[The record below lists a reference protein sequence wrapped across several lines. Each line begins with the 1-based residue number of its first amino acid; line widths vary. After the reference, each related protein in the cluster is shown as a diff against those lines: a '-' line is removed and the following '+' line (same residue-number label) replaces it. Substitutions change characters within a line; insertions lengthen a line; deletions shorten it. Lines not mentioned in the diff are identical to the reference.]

1 MLTRLS
7 DIRSYRR
14 VSDSV
19 TFLVGISVAQPPI
32 THNDLI
38 WEGNNINQGQLTISL
53 EENVAV
59 IMINNLNVQN
69 TGEGRLLV
77 VHPAENGSESFN
89 LTVWSKY

>member
-1 MLTRLS
+1 M
-7 DIRSYRR
+7 
-14 VSDSV
+14 
-19 TFLVGISVAQPPI
+19 
-32 THNDLI
+32 
-38 WEGNNINQGQLTISL
+38 SL

-59 IMINNLNVQN
+59 IVINNLNVQN

>member
-1 MLTRLS
+1 M
-7 DIRSYRR
+7 SYHR
-14 VSDSV
+14 VGNSV
-19 TFLVGISVAQPPI
+19 TFHVSISVAQPPV
-32 THNDLI
+32 TYNDLI
-38 WEGNNINQGQLTISL
+38 WEGNNIKPGQLTMSL

-59 IMINNLNVQN
+59 IVINNLNVQN